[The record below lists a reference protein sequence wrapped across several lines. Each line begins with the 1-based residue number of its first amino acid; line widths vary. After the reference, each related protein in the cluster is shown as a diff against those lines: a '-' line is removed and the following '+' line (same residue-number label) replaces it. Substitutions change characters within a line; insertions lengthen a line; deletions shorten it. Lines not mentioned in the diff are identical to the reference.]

1 MCVCAGEQIEENA
14 YAVVRLLIHHSEC
27 LGPALSGE
35 SVGLCQ
41 IYEDAVEHM
50 YDTPV
55 FGSFPGTP
63 QDSTDL
69 GGALPLDGNLSQD
82 EDEGSPY
89 PEPLHARIQRRASS
103 FHNLNLMGT
112 KLVLSFYTSLVR
124 LLACCAP
131 GGGNHGSPEGD
142 AGKTNLSDSGSRHTS
157 GGISGPS
164 GGTNGHGG
172 GFSGFNGGING
183 RSNDIS
189 GPNGGIGGFSGVNS
203 GYSDVSGL
211 SGRNSGT
218 NDPSGGTS
226 GPNGG
231 GMAGRGCGGVVSS
244 SAMKR
249 SGVERTRRILSN
261 LVSVAEVKG
270 ILSLQLARD
279 RRKGIVPAHKEAAL
293 LFLRRVYGVTES
305 RVLLELL
312 TDAFLPDI
320 KTALKLAAVSP

>member
-1 MCVCAGEQIEENA
+1 MCVCVYVCVCVCVCAGEQIEENA
-14 YAVVRLLIHHSEC
+14 YVVVRLLIHHSEC

-55 FGSFPGTP
+55 FSSFPGTP

-69 GGALPLDGNLSQD
+69 GGALPQDDHLSQD
-82 EDEGSPY
+82 ENEGSSY
-89 PEPLHARIQRRASS
+89 PELQHASMQRRASS
-103 FHNLNLMGT
+103 YHNLNLMGT
-112 KLVLSFYTSLVR
+112 RLVLSFYTSLVR

-131 GGGNHGSPEGD
+131 GEGNRSPPEGD
-142 AGKTNLSDSGSRHTS
+142 AGKTSLGDSGSRHSSGTS
-157 GGISGPS
+157 GGINGPS
-164 GGTNGHGG
+164 GG
-172 GFSGFNGGING
+172 IN
-183 RSNDIS
+183 
-189 GPNGGIGGFSGVNS
+189 GPNGGIGGLNGVNQ
-203 GYSDVSGL
+203 GASDVSGF
-211 SGRNSGT
+211 SGPNSGT
-218 NDPSGGTS
+218 NDPSGTTNGPS
-226 GPNGG
+226 GGG
-231 GMAGRGCGGVVSS
+231 GMDGRGSGGVVSS

-249 SGVERTRRILSN
+249 SGLERTRRILSN
-261 LVSVAEVKG
+261 LVSVEEAKG

-279 RRKGIVPAHKEAAL
+279 VKKGIVPVHKEAAL

-320 KTALKLAAVSP
+320 KTALKLAAVSPGV